1 MVSKVN
7 RRFRKFITAD
17 ALSFY
22 ALSIAEEQHNVH
34 DVRVRFTRK
43 GNKWANVLFHML
55 DTGKPKSGKTMR
67 QIYLYCWAW
76 MKDRGYAGNFDMPLF
91 NAKAKYS
98 AYMDKDD
105 DNGII
110 YVTNV
115 SANKRYPLSINEMM
129 IKEKEI
135 FQFNQMIENDD
146 NGV

>member
-1 MVSKVN
+1 MVSNIN
-7 RRFRKFITAD
+7 RRFRNFITAD

-22 ALSIAEEQHNVH
+22 AINIAAEQHNVH

-43 GNKWANVLFHML
+43 GNKWANVLAHML
-55 DTGKPKSGKTMR
+55 DTGKAKSGKTMR
-67 QIYLYCWAW
+67 QIYRYCWAW
-76 MKDRGYAGNFDMPLF
+76 MKDRGYAGDFDMPLF

-98 AYMDKDD
+98 VYMDDD

-115 SANKRYPLSINEMM
+115 STNKRYPLSINERM

-135 FQFNQMIENDD
+135 SNFNQMIEDYTY
-146 NGV
+146 

>member
-1 MVSKVN
+1 MVSNIN
-7 RRFRKFITAD
+7 RRFRNFITAD

-22 ALSIAEEQHNVH
+22 ALTVPEEQYNVH
-34 DVRVRFTRK
+34 DIRIRFTRK

-67 QIYLYCWAW
+67 QIYRYCWAW
-76 MKDRGYAGNFDMPLF
+76 MKDRGYAGDFDMPLF
-91 NAKAKYS
+91 NAKTKYS
-98 AYMDKDD
+98 VYMDND

-115 SANKRYPLSINEMM
+115 SANKRYPLSINKRT

-135 FQFNQMIENDD
+135 F
-146 NGV
+146 

>member
-1 MVSKVN
+1 MVSNIN

-22 ALSIAEEQHNVH
+22 ALSIVEEQHNVH
-34 DVRVRFTRK
+34 DIRVRYTRK

-55 DTGKPKSGKTMR
+55 DTGKSKSGKTMCQVYR
-67 QIYLYCWAW
+67 YCRAW

-98 AYMDKDD
+98 VYMDEND

-115 SANKRYPLSINEMM
+115 SANKRYPLSINERR
-129 IKEKEI
+129 IKEEEI
-135 FQFNQMIENDD
+135 FHFQSND
-146 NGV
+146 

>member
-1 MVSKVN
+1 MVSKIN
-7 RRFRKFITAD
+7 CRFRSFITAD

-22 ALSIAEEQHNVH
+22 AITISAEQHNVH

-43 GNKWANVLFHML
+43 GNKWANVLAHML
-55 DTGKPKSGKTMR
+55 DTGKAKSGKTMR
-67 QIYLYCWAW
+67 QIYRYCWAY
-76 MKDRGYAGNFDMPLF
+76 MKDRGYAGDFDMPLF

-98 AYMDKDD
+98 VYMDD

-129 IKEKEI
+129 IKEEKLSH
-135 FQFNQMIENDD
+135 FNQIIE
-146 NGV
+146 GYTY